1 MSIKSNLN
9 NQQGIAV
16 IIIALLGLIILG
28 GVAGGGYYYMTVA
41 NKPAVVKQTTETLN
55 PAVKDL
61 SRSIMKLHDNVVD
74 SPSGNDPDSYER
86 YAKASEDATDLAK
99 KDLEAVKTATEK
111 IKISEMNDYKNALTK
126 YSEKSQEL
134 VSIGEEN
141 TRIAKSTISISRD
154 YQAMTKDLSGVS
166 GYMYSDPAR
175 YVKEIRNGVAKE
187 RQIIKDAEAIEVT
200 GAFKDSHKL
209 NIEVFKIE
217 ADFLEAMATAV
228 ENRDNAALTSSQKEY
243 ASKTQ
248 DLAEDYN
255 RTKDTVDKLLDDLK
269 SDLEDLKDTVDEE
282 YDQLKSQYKI

>member
-1 MSIKSNLN
+1 MNIKSSLN
-9 NQQGIAV
+9 NQNGVAV
-16 IIIALLGLIILG
+16 IIFALIGLLVLG
-28 GVAGGGYYYMTVA
+28 GAFGGYYYMTVA
-41 NKPAVVKQTTETLN
+41 NKPAVVKQTTENVN

-61 SRSIMKLHDNVVD
+61 SKSIMKLHDNVVD

-99 KDLEAVKTATEK
+99 KDLETVKTATEK
-111 IKISEMNDYKNALTK
+111 IKISEMNDYKTALTN
-126 YSEKSQEL
+126 YAEKSQEL
-134 VSIGEEN
+134 VAIGEEN

-209 NIEVFKIE
+209 TVEVFKIE

-228 ENRDNAALTSSQKEY
+228 ENRDSATLASAQKDY

-248 DLAEDYN
+248 DLSKDYN
-255 RTKDTVDKLLDDLK
+255 RTKDTVDKLLEDIK

-282 YDQLKSQYKI
+282 YDQLKSEYKL